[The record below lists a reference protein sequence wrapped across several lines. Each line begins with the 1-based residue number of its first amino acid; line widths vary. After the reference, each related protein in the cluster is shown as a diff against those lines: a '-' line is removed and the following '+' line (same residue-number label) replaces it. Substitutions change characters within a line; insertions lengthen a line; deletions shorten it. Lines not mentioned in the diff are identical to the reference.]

1 MNRNEIL
8 EKLKDIFRTALPDKA
23 EIMDS
28 IDENSDL
35 RTQVGLNSIG
45 MICMVI
51 MIEETFSIQ
60 FDDVGFNDFI
70 TVKDVVDYIKS
81 RSKGE

>member
-1 MNRNEIL
+1 MTDKEIL
-8 EKLKDIFRTALPDKA
+8 EKLKEIFRTALPDKA
-23 EIMDS
+23 DIMESVTLD
-28 IDENSDL
+28 SDL

-60 FDDVGFNDFI
+60 FDDVGFNDFV
-70 TVKDVVDYIKS
+70 TVKDVVDYIRS
-81 RSKGE
+81 RNQG

>member
-1 MNRNEIL
+1 MTENEIL
-8 EKLKDIFRTALPDKA
+8 QKLKEIFSTALPDKA
-23 EIMDS
+23 DIM
-28 IDENSDL
+28 ENVDMDSDL

-60 FDDVGFNDFI
+60 FDDVGFNDFV
-70 TVKDVVDYIKS
+70 TVRDVVDYIRK
-81 RSKGE
+81 RNQE

>member
-1 MNRNEIL
+1 MTDSEIL
-8 EKLKDIFRTALPDKA
+8 RKLKEIFRTALPDKA
-23 EIMDS
+23 DIMESVDM
-28 IDENSDL
+28 DSDL

-60 FDDVGFNDFI
+60 FDDVGFNDFV
-70 TVKDVVDYIKS
+70 TVRDVVDYIRK
-81 RSKGE
+81 RNQE

>member
-1 MNRNEIL
+1 MTDNEIL
-8 EKLKDIFRTALPDKA
+8 EKLKEIFRTALPDRA
-23 EIMDS
+23 DIMESVTLD
-28 IDENSDL
+28 SDL

-51 MIEETFSIQ
+51 MIEETFSVQ

-70 TVKDVVDYIKS
+70 RVKDVVDYIKN

>member
-1 MNRNEIL
+1 MSRTDIL

-23 EIMDS
+23 DVMDR
-28 IDENSDL
+28 IDEDSDL

-60 FDDVGFNDFI
+60 FGDVGFNDFI
-70 TVKDVVDYIKS
+70 TVRDVVDYI
-81 RSKGE
+81 GERTQE

>member
-28 IDENSDL
+28 IDKNSDL

>member
-1 MNRNEIL
+1 MNRSDIL

-23 EIMDS
+23 DVMDR
-28 IDENSDL
+28 IDEDSDL

-60 FDDVGFNDFI
+60 FGDVGFNDFV
-70 TVKDVVDYIKS
+70 TVRDVVDYIGN
-81 RSKGE
+81 RSQE

>member
-1 MNRNEIL
+1 MNRSDIL

-23 EIMDS
+23 DVMDR
-28 IDENSDL
+28 IDEDSDL

-60 FDDVGFNDFI
+60 FGDVGFNDFE
-70 TVKDVVDYIKS
+70 TVRDVVDYIGK
-81 RSKGE
+81 RSQE

>member
-1 MNRNEIL
+1 MTDKEIL

-23 EIMDS
+23 DIMESVTLD
-28 IDENSDL
+28 SDL

-60 FDDVGFNDFI
+60 FDDVGFNDFV
-70 TVKDVVDYIKS
+70 TVKDVVDYIRS
-81 RSKGE
+81 RNQG

>member
-1 MNRNEIL
+1 MTDKEIL

-23 EIMDS
+23 DVMDS
-28 IDENSDL
+28 VDENSDL

-51 MIEETFSIQ
+51 MIEETFSVQ
-60 FDDVGFNDFI
+60 FDDVGFNDFV
-70 TVKDVVDYIKS
+70 TVKDVVDYIRS
-81 RSKGE
+81 RSQG